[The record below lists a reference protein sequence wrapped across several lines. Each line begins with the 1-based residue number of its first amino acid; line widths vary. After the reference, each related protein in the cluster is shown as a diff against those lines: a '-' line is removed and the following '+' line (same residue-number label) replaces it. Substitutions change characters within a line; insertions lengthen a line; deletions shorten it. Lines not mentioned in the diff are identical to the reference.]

1 VLPLLG
7 RAPMAVTGLF
17 RCLAL
22 GAAMLAPVVA
32 KAETLQTLYMFKGS
46 PDGRFPFGG
55 VAFDN
60 SGNLYGTTLYNG
72 TTCGGSGC
80 GAVFKLAPPSSGKA
94 EWTETLYPFTGSP
107 QGANPYDG
115 LAYMN
120 GAFYGTTAYGGY
132 ANSTNC
138 MGGCGTVFEF
148 DPATQKLTT
157 LYTFNGT
164 TDVGGPYVG
173 LAFDTKGNLYG
184 TTEGGDNA
192 NNSNGGAVFE
202 LTPSTNGSTPWSYS
216 TLHTFNETT
225 DNADGGISS
234 RLVLDKNG
242 NIYATT
248 KYGGNSNCS
257 CGTVYR
263 LDAGTWKLTTLH
275 TFTGGADGGS
285 PNGLAIY
292 YLGTGSF
299 TLYGTTNKGG
309 GAGNAGTVFALD
321 PETQALTTLHAFTGG
336 ADGGE
341 PDGLIVDAAGNLYGA
356 TLFGGAAGR
365 FDGATSIGGIA
376 SGCAFSWRLRR
387 RVQTDAAGG
396 GPDGMDR
403 DRATRIY
410 RRRRWRRPSA
420 RCVRHEG
427 SALRNNR
434 LRR

>member
-1 VLPLLG
+1 
-7 RAPMAVTGLF
+7 
-17 RCLAL
+17 
-22 GAAMLAPVVA
+22 
-32 KAETLQTLYMFKGS
+32 
-46 PDGRFPFGG
+46 
-55 VAFDN
+55 
-60 SGNLYGTTLYNG
+60 
-72 TTCGGSGC
+72 
-80 GAVFKLAPPSSGKA
+80 
-94 EWTETLYPFTGSP
+94 
-107 QGANPYDG
+107 
-115 LAYMN
+115 MN

-376 SGCAFSWRLRR
+376 SGCASVGGCGVGFKL
-387 RVQTDAAGG
+387 TPPAAGQTAWTETVLHAFTG
-396 GPDGMDR
+396 GADGGV
-403 DRATRIY
+403 
-410 RRRRWRRPSA
+410 PSGA
-420 RCVRHEG
+420 AFDSKG
-427 SALRNNR
+427 ALYGTTVFGGDLAVCSNNR
-434 LRR
+434 GFLNLPANPPPGCGVVFKLIQGVEK